1 MLVRDVMRKTV
12 SVHAEETLQVAAL
25 RLKQENIGALPVVE
39 ADQVAGMITD
49 RDILVRGAAEG
60 RSMRQT
66 KAREVMSVGTVVC
79 HDKDDLDHALG
90 LMSRNRIHRLPV
102 LDGNEKLVGVL
113 SVNQFRTPSSE
124 PAVFEVVFYKQLPNS
139 IGHVYNVELTRVA
152 VARCSSKAEAVQ
164 AAIKEFEKERKAA
177 RWDLVA
183 DGYDVLERGSKP
195 LQTER
200 VRQRAHELWE
210 QEGRPEGRQDE
221 HWARACRELQMEEQ
235 DSFVENTGVAEQE
248 KPIPIIPAEKAEKAS
263 APFNEEVKDTNEG
276 VEDTTMWKSQD
287 KKPEKQIKIIPAD
300 EKPDPLGRKIESLPL
315 NKIKAGYD
323 YALGKGGNR
332 KFRA

>member
-1 MLVRDVMRKTV
+1 VLNPPAAKKYCYWTKDKIAATPDEWLAGTERHEGSWWGDWDQWVSQFAGNSVPARQPGDSALKPIEDAPGSYVR
-12 SVHAEETLQVAAL
+12 
-25 RLKQENIGALPVVE
+25 
-39 ADQVAGMITD
+39 
-49 RDILVRGAAEG
+49 VR
-60 RSMRQT
+60 
-66 KAREVMSVGTVVC
+66 
-79 HDKDDLDHALG
+79 
-90 LMSRNRIHRLPV
+90 
-102 LDGNEKLVGVL
+102 
-113 SVNQFRTPSSE
+113 
-124 PAVFEVVFYKQLPNS
+124 PNS
-139 IGHVYNVELTRVA
+139 SGHVYNVELTRAA

-177 RWDLVA
+177 RWDVVA
-183 DGYDVLERGSKP
+183 DGYDVLERGPKP

-263 APFNEEVKDTNEG
+263 APFNEEVKDTNGG

-287 KKPEKQIKIIPAD
+287 KAPEKQIKIVPAD
-300 EKPDPLGRKIESLPL
+300 EKPDPLGRKIGSLPL
-315 NKIKAGYD
+315 NKMKAGYD
-323 YALGKGGNR
+323 YALGTGGKR
-332 KFRA
+332 RA

>member
-49 RDILVRGAAEG
+49 RDILLRGAAEG

-66 KAREVMSVGTVVC
+66 KAREVMSVGTVAC

-90 LMSRNRIHRLPV
+90 LMSRNHIHRLPV
-102 LDGNEKLVGVL
+102 LDDDEKLVGVL
-113 SVNQFRTPSSE
+113 SLNQFRVPSSE
-124 PAVFEVVFYKQLPNS
+124 PAAFEVVFYKKIPNS
-139 IGHVYNVELTRVA
+139 SGHVYNVELTRVA
-152 VARCSSKAEAVQ
+152 VARCSSKTEAVQ
-164 AAIKEFEKERKAA
+164 AAIKEFEKEHKAA
-177 RWDLVA
+177 RWDVVA
-183 DGYDVLERGSKP
+183 DGYDVLERGPK
-195 LQTER
+195 LLHTER

-235 DSFVENTGVAEQE
+235 DSFLENTGVAEQE
-248 KPIPIIPAEKAEKAS
+248 KPIPIIPAAKAKAGLSLSRPSLHGRAGCLRHRNHRSWHLRGPHPAHSRPRS
-263 APFNEEVKDTNEG
+263 APWQRHPHDTALF
-276 VEDTTMWKSQD
+276 
-287 KKPEKQIKIIPAD
+287 P
-300 EKPDPLGRKIESLPL
+300 GRKDQRVGRP
-315 NKIKAGYD
+315 
-323 YALGKGGNR
+323 
-332 KFRA
+332 FRTRPACRPAM